1 MYSSVVKDSQRIF
14 FNFGWDGTSI
24 PDIARALHRTAF
36 PVNQNPQRAAQVLIR
51 RFFAACEISMSDFG
65 LLCCEAG
72 IATTAFYLRVLIFR

>member
-51 RFFAACEISMSDFG
+51 RFFAAGTEHASRPESDRSEQCG
-65 LLCCEAG
+65 DVDCG
-72 IATTAFYLRVLIFR
+72 